1 MLFVELVH
9 AIHPYLIGD
18 GNVPEFMRNL
28 ILQICS
34 IPEAEWD
41 TKKDPSSEERYSD
54 GSLRKFYTRGIS
66 KKLAKA
72 MLNKLTLSNFKY
84 YINNINNGN
93 CNSVE
98 IRNRSLAEAISP
110 FTEAQVDANNVAD
123 VLFDLLKLSLEYIVN
138 PYLEQDRLVKEAQ
151 TLSQTGKAKFGLE
164 LLEDCS
170 HTCSNIDCNHHLQ
183 TVAADN
189 TCASNYETICLSGT
203 TLKYDNL
210 LAVCHDCFQQYA
222 LKHTKKET
230 NQLKKIKKLQSE
242 SNLAK
247 KTLNQNSI
255 EQGIRKV
262 IEKIHTVD
270 PKDVVA
276 LNYDPVEVDK
286 KIDPNTE
293 MFLYG
298 EVKDRVVRYYGT
310 IDKYLKESA
319 KKQEFNDS
327 LFREQLKATYKKL
340 AAKKIDK
347 RTIYQSLAEWLS
359 NMTKQNVM
367 YCHVVICYFIQ
378 SCEVFDATTK

>member
-9 AIHPYLIGD
+9 AIHPYLMGD

-41 TKKDPSSEERYSD
+41 TRKDPSSEERYSD

-138 PYLEQDRLVKEAQ
+138 PDLEQDRLIKEAE

-183 TVAADN
+183 TVATDN
-189 TCASNYETICLSGT
+189 TCSSNYETICLSGT

-262 IEKIHTVD
+262 IEKIRTVD

-276 LNYDPVEVDK
+276 LDYDPVEVDK

-310 IDKYLKESA
+310 VDKYLKESA

-359 NMTKQNVM
+359 KMTKQNVM

-378 SCEVFDATTK
+378 SCEVFDAATK